1 MEISMYGAELM
12 IHIYSLKNL
21 HMYTMYNVYDG
32 TWSYLPIKLPNAIPL
47 EPPYPSSFPNPCLP
61 Y

>member
-32 TWSYLPIKLPNAIPL
+32 T
-47 EPPYPSSFPNPCLP
+47 
-61 Y
+61 

>member
-1 MEISMYGAELM
+1 MQFYMEISMYGAELM

-32 TWSYLPIKLPNAIPL
+32 TWSIFGKNQLLALLTYSIVFLLL
-47 EPPYPSSFPNPCLP
+47 VVS
-61 Y
+61 